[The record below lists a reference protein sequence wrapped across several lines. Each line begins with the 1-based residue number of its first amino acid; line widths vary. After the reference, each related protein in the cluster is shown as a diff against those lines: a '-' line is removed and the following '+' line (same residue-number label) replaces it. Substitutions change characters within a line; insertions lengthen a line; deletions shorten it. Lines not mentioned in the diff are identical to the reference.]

1 MRAATVRAAEVL
13 PKSPLFSPERNDGA
27 AFEARA
33 APKGRLKVSTAPQ
46 RLHRSRGVGYPVP
59 CRDSPIQKPLD
70 NFLFPRRSSP
80 QTVLSLAGLCAWQS
94 IIAPVWCEAAPQ
106 QISPTEPVRS
116 AVVTP
121 VSSAITIDG
130 SLDEAPWRRAPKIGD
145 LIQRIPEPGA
155 KPSERTEVTL
165 LYDADNLYI
174 GVMCYDSE
182 PRRVLASQMARDA
195 SLRPDDR
202 ISILL
207 DTFRDQSNAFHFS
220 TNPAG
225 AFADGLVFANGQTND
240 DWDAIWIVRTAQ
252 TDQGWSAEFAI
263 PFKSLSFPSGR
274 TVWGFNIERT
284 IQRKL
289 EENRWAGARLETQFF
304 QVSEAGEITNL
315 EGLAQGAGLD
325 VRPFVAQRW
334 LHRGASGE
342 DTVIGKPGL
351 DLFYNITPSLKLSAT
366 ANTDFGETEV
376 DARQINLTRFS
387 IFFPE
392 KRSFFLQDAGVF
404 NFATTGVDPPGGI
417 PDPGAEIFPFF
428 SRRIGL
434 LRGQEVP
441 IDYGVK
447 LTGKVGRTEVGM
459 LNVRTRDTSSVEDKN
474 LVVGRVRQNFFE
486 QSYVGAI
493 VTGGNPALPLSSSTI
508 GADLRL
514 ATSDFLGKS
523 KNLIFNAY
531 GLKTNNEGVSDKNS
545 SYGFAAQYPNDKFDA
560 QIIWREIQ
568 ENFDPALGFVQRSNV
583 RMLRLGASFNPR
595 PKKLLGIQQM
605 FHDIFYTRFTRLDNG
620 LVESE
625 DFYFTIVDWHFNSGD
640 SLHSLFDVNPT
651 FERLFEPFEIS
662 PGVVLPAGEYRFT
675 PMRIFFTSA
684 QKRRFQGSIGFTFGN
699 FWSGTAQT
707 IRTGLRY
714 QVPPR
719 FSISLDANQTFA
731 RLPQGNFV
739 ARIFSSQINYA
750 LSPFLSFSNLI
761 QFDNRSGNLGLQSR
775 VRWTLEPGND
785 LFFIFG
791 QGWIQEFDERGCFD
805 FRPQDSRLAT
815 KLQYTFRF

>member
-1 MRAATVRAAEVL
+1 
-13 PKSPLFSPERNDGA
+13 
-27 AFEARA
+27 
-33 APKGRLKVSTAPQ
+33 
-46 RLHRSRGVGYPVP
+46 
-59 CRDSPIQKPLD
+59 
-70 NFLFPRRSSP
+70 
-80 QTVLSLAGLCAWQS
+80 
-94 IIAPVWCEAAPQ
+94 
-106 QISPTEPVRS
+106 
-116 AVVTP
+116 
-121 VSSAITIDG
+121 
-130 SLDEAPWRRAPKIGD
+130 
-145 LIQRIPEPGA
+145 
-155 KPSERTEVTL
+155 
-165 LYDADNLYI
+165 
-174 GVMCYDSE
+174 
-182 PRRVLASQMARDA
+182 
-195 SLRPDDR
+195 
-202 ISILL
+202 
-207 DTFRDQSNAFHFS
+207 
-220 TNPAG
+220 
-225 AFADGLVFANGQTND
+225 
-240 DWDAIWIVRTAQ
+240 
-252 TDQGWSAEFAI
+252 
-263 PFKSLSFPSGR
+263 
-274 TVWGFNIERT
+274 
-284 IQRKL
+284 
-289 EENRWAGARLETQFF
+289 
-304 QVSEAGEITNL
+304 
-315 EGLAQGAGLD
+315 
-325 VRPFVAQRW
+325 
-334 LHRGASGE
+334 
-342 DTVIGKPGL
+342 
-351 DLFYNITPSLKLSAT
+351 
-366 ANTDFGETEV
+366 
-376 DARQINLTRFS
+376 
-387 IFFPE
+387 
-392 KRSFFLQDAGVF
+392 
-404 NFATTGVDPPGGI
+404 
-417 PDPGAEIFPFF
+417 
-428 SRRIGL
+428 
-434 LRGQEVP
+434 
-441 IDYGVK
+441 
-447 LTGKVGRTEVGM
+447 M
-459 LNVRTRDTSSVEDKN
+459 LNVRTRDTSSAEDKN

-523 KNLIFNAY
+523 KNLVFNAY

-625 DFYFTIVDWHFNSGD
+625 DFYFTIVDWHFDSGD

-714 QVPPR
+714 RAPPR

-791 QGWIQEFDERGCFD
+791 QGWIQEFDQRGRFD